1 MTTCTSRAAW
11 LNLLRR
17 LHFYIGLFI
26 G

>member
-17 LHFYIGLFI
+17 LHFY
-26 G
+26 

>member
-17 LHFYIGLFI
+17 LHFYIGL
-26 G
+26 

>member
-26 G
+26 

>member
-17 LHFYIGLFI
+17 LHFYIG
-26 G
+26 